1 MKNLLLFTEVKSW
14 GKDEI
19 IVFNNEKDLEEY
31 FDSKNYTIIETNM
44 ENKTILFIDNYD
56 NEIETKLE
64 WVKYYN

>member
-31 FDSKNYTIIETNM
+31 LDSKNYTKIIINTND
-44 ENKTILFIDNYD
+44 EIVSFLDDYD
-56 NEIETKLE
+56 NEIESKLE